1 MSLIRRNGGLSGQDE
16 EPKPDLSP
24 MIDCVFIL
32 LIFFIVT
39 TVFQKPPGKPVDRPS
54 AVQAARLEK
63 NSILLAV
70 TSENKVFYGGRE
82 IGVGGVQNVVRPLL
96 LEDDN
101 LPVIIQGDTNALR
114 GVVSDVEKQCLE
126 AGVKPGRVF
135 DSTQS

>member
-1 MSLIRRNGGLSGQDE
+1 
-16 EPKPDLSP
+16 

-39 TVFQKPPGKPVDRPS
+39 TVFQKPPGKEVDRPT

-63 NSILLAV
+63 NSILIAV
-70 TSENKVFYGGRE
+70 TAENKVFYGGQE

-101 LPVIIQGDTNALR
+101 LPVIIQADTNAFR
-114 GVVSDVEKQCLE
+114 GVVSDVEKQCLD
-126 AGVKPGRVF
+126 ARVKKGRVF
-135 DSTQS
+135 GATKT

>member
-1 MSLIRRNGGLSGQDE
+1 MSLVRRSGGISSQDE

-39 TVFQKPPGKPVDRPS
+39 TVFQKSPGKEVDRPT
-54 AVQAARLEK
+54 AAQAARLEK
-63 NSILLAV
+63 NSILIAV
-70 TSENKVFYGGRE
+70 TAENKVFYGGKE

-101 LPVIIQGDTNALR
+101 LPVIIQADTNAFR
-114 GVVSDVEKQCLE
+114 GVVSDVEKQCVD
-126 AGVKPGRVF
+126 AGVKKGRIF
-135 DSTQS
+135 GATKT

>member
-1 MSLIRRNGGLSGQDE
+1 MSQDE

-39 TVFQKPPGKPVDRPS
+39 TVFQKPPGKKVDRPI
-54 AVQAARLEK
+54 AAEAAKLEK

-70 TSENKVFYGGRE
+70 TAENKVFYGGKE
-82 IGVGGVQNVVRPLL
+82 IGVSGVQNVVRPML

-101 LPVIIQGDTNALR
+101 LPVIIQGDTNAYR
-114 GVVSDVEKQCLE
+114 GIVSDVEKQCIE
-126 AGVKPGRVF
+126 AGVKKGRVF
-135 DSTQS
+135 DSTKK